1 MLRDTYMVHP
11 LERSICTMSVFAHR
25 FGTVIMTASDEEPA
39 DVDGARASVS
49 AISGP
54 LDGV

>member
-1 MLRDTYMVHP
+1 MTYMVHP
-11 LERSICTMSVFAHR
+11 LERSICSISLLVFR
-25 FGTVIMTASDEEPA
+25 FGILRRATPVEVPA
-39 DVDGARASVS
+39 GVVGVRASVS